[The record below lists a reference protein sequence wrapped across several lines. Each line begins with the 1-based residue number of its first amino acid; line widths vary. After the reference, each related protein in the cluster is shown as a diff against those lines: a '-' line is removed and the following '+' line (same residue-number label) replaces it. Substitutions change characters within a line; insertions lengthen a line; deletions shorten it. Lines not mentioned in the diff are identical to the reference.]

1 MRQIQSALAVLCVYL
16 VASPAFAQQQNF
28 RPQPGEDTTPRIDP
42 NAPGEHW
49 YSRFTNKYEPRIVPP
64 VNVSNSGRLDQLIRA
79 GNLYLSLQ
87 DAIALALEN
96 NIDIEMQR
104 YGFQL
109 ADIDVTRTKT
119 GASARGV
126 ATGTAAG
133 ASSVQGGPGYF
144 VGSAASGIG
153 TTGGAGGPLIT
164 SFDPTLTGQYNW
176 AHFTQPSNNTITT
189 GTTSQVTQQTLANF
203 GVTQGFSSGTFGTFS
218 YNNTLADSNAIRNNF
233 NPTTNSF
240 FDLQVTQHLLQGFG
254 FAINTRYIRIANNN
268 LKVADDVFRTQV
280 MNTVSNVINLYWNLV
295 SYNEN
300 VRVAQEALAYSQKLL
315 DDNQKQVDIGTLAP
329 IEITRAQAQV
339 ATSQQTLLTAQTSVL
354 QQETIL
360 KNALS
365 RNGTANESIAN
376 VHVIPTDHI
385 EIPKAEPVEP
395 LQDLLNSALANRP
408 DLAQARIQL
417 DNARINLSGTRNSL
431 LPQLD
436 LVGDARNNALSGTPN
451 AAAFN
456 GGQGLTQASA
466 PDPFFIGG
474 YGNVLSQLF
483 GRNFPTYQIGV
494 QLSLPLRNRSAQADY
509 ATATVQLRQN
519 ELSLQKQISQIR
531 VDVQNALIQRQQAR
545 AQYDAAVQARILQEK
560 TLDAEQKKFQLGSS
574 TPFFVIQAQR
584 DLATAEQ
591 SEVAALTTYGLAKV
605 QVDQVLGLTLERNG
619 VSIDEA
625 KSGKVQRQSNPVIP
639 R

>member
-189 GTTSQVTQQTLANF
+189 GTTLQVTQQTLANF
-203 GVTQGFSSGTFGTFS
+203 GVTQGFASGTSGTFS
-218 YNNTLADSNAIRNNF
+218 YNNTLSDSNAIRNNF
-233 NPTTNSF
+233 NPTTNSS

-254 FAINTRYIRIANNN
+254 FAVNTRYIRIANN
-268 LKVADDVFRTQV
+268 
-280 MNTVSNVINLYWNLV
+280 
-295 SYNEN
+295 
-300 VRVAQEALAYSQKLL
+300 
-315 DDNQKQVDIGTLAP
+315 
-329 IEITRAQAQV
+329 
-339 ATSQQTLLTAQTSVL
+339 
-354 QQETIL
+354 
-360 KNALS
+360 
-365 RNGTANESIAN
+365 
-376 VHVIPTDHI
+376 
-385 EIPKAEPVEP
+385 
-395 LQDLLNSALANRP
+395 
-408 DLAQARIQL
+408 
-417 DNARINLSGTRNSL
+417 
-431 LPQLD
+431 
-436 LVGDARNNALSGTPN
+436 
-451 AAAFN
+451 
-456 GGQGLTQASA
+456 
-466 PDPFFIGG
+466 
-474 YGNVLSQLF
+474 
-483 GRNFPTYQIGV
+483 
-494 QLSLPLRNRSAQADY
+494 
-509 ATATVQLRQN
+509 
-519 ELSLQKQISQIR
+519 
-531 VDVQNALIQRQQAR
+531 
-545 AQYDAAVQARILQEK
+545 
-560 TLDAEQKKFQLGSS
+560 
-574 TPFFVIQAQR
+574 
-584 DLATAEQ
+584 
-591 SEVAALTTYGLAKV
+591 
-605 QVDQVLGLTLERNG
+605 
-619 VSIDEA
+619 
-625 KSGKVQRQSNPVIP
+625 
-639 R
+639 